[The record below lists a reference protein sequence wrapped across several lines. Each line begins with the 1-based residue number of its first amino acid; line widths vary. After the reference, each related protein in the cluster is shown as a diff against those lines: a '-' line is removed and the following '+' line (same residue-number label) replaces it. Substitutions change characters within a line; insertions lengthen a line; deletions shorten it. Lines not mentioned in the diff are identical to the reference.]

1 MREHVAAGRGEKAL
15 WGVGIDAA
23 GNLGGGQRCPREGIE
38 DCRLARFAMRDE
50 PVDAGLGMFDHC
62 PVAGQKAPRLQRAKT
77 RARPQK
83 ICQIAVW
90 WRDQR
95 TGPAHHQI
103 AGQHAVCDLK
113 AHVIAEM
120 PRCPM
125 RGDLPVIPHDPFPVA
140 EHQIGGKLRIHA
152 LTTAHKPAFGEALHH
167 GAAPGGG
174 IAIGQHRC
182 AGFSR
187 EARGK
192 RGMIQMRMRDKN
204 MAHALARTQGR
215 KDRCEMGRG
224 VGARVNHRKAARAHK
239 IGVGPPKRHGRG
251 VGRKNATDRLSDIL
265 GHAYRR
271 AFSLVGLHGS
281 SLWLR
286 ARLGLA
292 MSLRWLKPY
301 LPRSLYARAVLIL
314 LLPVITLLLVV
325 SLVFAQRLFDD
336 VTQQMVK
343 TVAREVRL
351 VLDEPEGSPV
361 SEMLEI
367 ERRRVPASEMPEADD
382 YDWFDL
388 SGSVVIRELR
398 GYFEDLERVSL
409 TDNQFVMLYFHRDGE
424 VVELVFDRRRVSA
437 RRPYQVLL
445 NLAFYGILM
454 TVVSYVYMRKQLKP
468 ITRLAEAAEAFGRG
482 RHVPYRASGALEVRA
497 AGNAFLD
504 MRARLERQIEQRT
517 LMLSGVSHDLR
528 TPLTRLRLSLAM
540 LEDEE
545 AAPMLRDV
553 RDMERLLE
561 GFLAFARGAHEGE
574 PEPVDPIALVTQIV
588 EDAQRAQNDVTL
600 VEARGVGTVALRAEN
615 IRRAVENLI
624 NNAVRYGSR
633 AEVSVVMTEK
643 SLRIRVEDDG
653 PGIPPDSRDD
663 AIKPFTRLEP
673 ARNQNRGMGVGLGLS
688 IVLDVARAH
697 GGTLRLGE
705 SARLGGLCADIVIA
719 R

>member
-1 MREHVAAGRGEKAL
+1 MGRIIGA
-15 WGVGIDAA
+15 WV
-23 GNLGGGQRCPREGIE
+23 N
-38 DCRLARFAMRDE
+38 
-50 PVDAGLGMFDHC
+50 HC
-62 PVAGQKAPRLQRAKT
+62 KAP
-77 RARPQK
+77 
-83 ICQIAVW
+83 
-90 WRDQR
+90 
-95 TGPAHHQI
+95 
-103 AGQHAVCDLK
+103 
-113 AHVIAEM
+113 
-120 PRCPM
+120 
-125 RGDLPVIPHDPFPVA
+125 
-140 EHQIGGKLRIHA
+140 
-152 LTTAHKPAFGEALHH
+152 
-167 GAAPGGG
+167 
-174 IAIGQHRC
+174 C
-182 AGFSR
+182 AD
-187 EARGK
+187 E
-192 RGMIQMRMRDKN
+192 
-204 MAHALARTQGR
+204 
-215 KDRCEMGRG
+215 
-224 VGARVNHRKAARAHK
+224 
-239 IGVGPPKRHGRG
+239 IGVGPPKRHG
-251 VGRKNATDRLSDIL
+251 GRVWSQNAANILPEVLSDAD
-265 GHAYRR
+265 GR
-271 AFSLVGLHGS
+271 AFFLGRLHGS
-281 SLWLR
+281 SFWQR
-286 ARLGLA
+286 AQLGLA

-361 SEMLEI
+361 AAMLEI
-367 ERRRVPASEMPEADD
+367 DRRHVPASEMPEADD

-409 TDNQFVMLYFHRDGE
+409 TDNQYVMLYFQKDGS
-424 VVELVFDRRRVSA
+424 VIELVFDRRRVSA

-545 AAPMLRDV
+545 ASPMLRDV
-553 RDMERLLE
+553 VEMERLLE

-574 PEPVDPIALVTQIV
+574 PEPVDPIALVRQIV
-588 EDAQRAQNDVTL
+588 EDSQRAQNPVTL
-600 VEARGVGTVALRAEN
+600 IEARGEGTVALRAEN

-653 PGIPPDSRDD
+653 PGIPPDSRGD

-705 SARLGGLCADIVIA
+705 SARLGGLSADIVIA